1 MVDPLNVDDKVAY
14 FLAVTGLD
22 DRNLCIEILEAH
34 GWDLEAAISA
44 ITEGANPSASDLASG
59 SRNSGQDGNLA
70 SSSWEGV
77 DGSDSQNNQIVPNP
91 ASPGIVW
98 KLVTLPFSVVRGGF
112 GLLTG
117 VIGFGVWVAGGV
129 LTHSLNVLGWGPGA
143 GQQRE
148 ENSPLVSMSSG
159 AAEAVAFINGFERE
173 YGDCHPVFQRASFM
187 EALRTSREEFKL
199 LFVYLHSPEHP
210 NTQVFCQETLCSEA
224 VVEYVN
230 QNFVS
235 WGGNVRASEGFKM
248 SNSLK
253 ASTFPFCAV
262 VMPATN
268 QRIALLQQVEGP
280 KSPDEF
286 VAILQRVVEES
297 GSVLTAARLEE
308 EERRHNRRLREEQ
321 DAAYQAAL
329 EHDQARERERQA
341 EAERLQREAAE
352 AERMRREEEEA
363 IARAAQEAA
372 EREAL
377 LEKRRQEKAVALG
390 VEPEKGPNVT
400 QVLVR
405 FPNGER
411 KERRFHS
418 SAKIQ
423 TLYDYVDSLNC
434 LHTEKYSLVS
444 NFPRVVYG
452 PDKYDLSLREAGLH
466 PQASL
471 YVQMEDA

>member
-1 MVDPLNVDDKVAY
+1 MVDSLNVDDKLAY
-14 FLAVTGLD
+14 FQAITGLD
-22 DRNLCIEILEAH
+22 DHNLCIEILEAH
-34 GWDLEAAISA
+34 GWDLQAAISA

-59 SRNSGQDGNLA
+59 SRNSGPDGNLA

-143 GQQRE
+143 GQQGE
-148 ENSPLVSMSSG
+148 ENGPLVSMSSG

-173 YGDCHPVFQRASFM
+173 YGDSHPVFQRASFM

-210 NTQVFCQETLCSEA
+210 NTQVFCQETLCSGA

-280 KSPDEF
+280 KSPVEF
-286 VAILQRVVEES
+286 LAILQRVVEES

-308 EERRHNRRLREEQ
+308 EERRHNRQLREEQ
-321 DAAYQAAL
+321 DAAYQATL
-329 EHDQARERERQA
+329 ERDQARERERQA

-352 AERMRREEEEA
+352 AERRQREEEEA

-377 LEKRRQEKAVALG
+377 LEKRRQEKAMALG